1 MRYSISRKS
10 LFAQSPL
17 WIVMAKVA
25 VRFRDIPCTMSDG
38 EHTAH
43 LTSCHE
49 LFELSLAF
57 PTKWLAKA
65 VIDPE
70 LDNLHP

>member
-1 MRYSISRKS
+1 
-10 LFAQSPL
+10 
-17 WIVMAKVA
+17 MAKVA
-25 VRFRDIPCTMSDG
+25 VRFRDIPCTMRDG

-57 PTKWLAKA
+57 STKWLAKA